1 MENLSINAE
10 IAKVYSFARDINGS
24 INSEAK
30 ANEFISFMEDNKN
43 GLDFLNRQDVKEKYK
58 KDKVFDLYMYY
69 DVQHVF
75 ISDSLIITFTP
86 KEVRSLKKR
95 DLKYRHSANA
105 LFIIVMRLQVIIFN
119 CFSEKGLFLR
129 GGISTDYCYI
139 KDHFAVGEG
148 LINAYK
154 AESSIAI
161 YPRIAFSPEVLK
173 DKLLKDNITELSNL
187 MYGGHDIVKL
197 DSDGVHHLDYLGYN
211 LSQVDLNVVMISD
224 FAKRNLPQYLESVRL
239 THLFFEKH
247 AKAIKDKLVELD
259 KRKIGISSKQLQ
271 KLEKVIDKF
280 IWLKNYH
287 NSSLLKHEQFSKH
300 VIN

>member
-1 MENLSINAE
+1 MKLVQWTLFIDMLG
-10 IAKVYSFARDINGS
+10 YRDINGS

-30 ANEFISFMEDNKN
+30 AKEFISFMEDNKN
-43 GLDFLNRQDVKEKYK
+43 GLDFLNSPEVKEKYK
-58 KDKVFDLYMYY
+58 KDKIFDLYMYY
-69 DVQHVF
+69 NVQHVF

-105 LFIIVMRLQVIIFN
+105 LFIIIMRLQVIIFN
-119 CFSEKGLFLR
+119 CFSEKGIFLR

-173 DKLLKDNITELSNL
+173 DKLLKKNISELSNL

-197 DSDGVHHLDYLGYN
+197 DSDGVHHLDYLGYH

-224 FAKRNLPQYLESVRL
+224 LANRDLPQYLESVKI

-247 AKAIKDKLVELD
+247 AKAVKDKLVELD
-259 KRKIGISSKQLQ
+259 KKKVGLNKEQLKKHE
-271 KLEKVIDKF
+271 KLIDKF
-280 IWLKNYH
+280 VWLKKYH
-287 NSSLLKHEQFSKH
+287 NSSLLKHKEFSKH